1 MCRFAY
7 ALALLLSVVD
17 CLQTSGVTRG
27 GSGIQIGTSDRSAFG
42 KATGYGGRGHSGVK
56 LGEARFPNSTRQ
68 RPYTTPSTTTTFTF
82 APPSTDKNGYN
93 STLKVSSGSI
103 EWKFY
108 RWRGWMVVLSIPH
121 DRSSRWNVNFS
132 MRRRGPKGVGSL
144 IFSGCRFPDLWKL
157 EGRGECGFL
166 FSVFSKNH
174 KLIWYYKVKG
184 KNLEKSIEFRIGVAQ

>member
-68 RPYTTPSTTTTFTF
+68 RPYTTPSTTTTFTY

-93 STLKVSSGSI
+93 STLKVSSGSN
-103 EWKFY
+103 
-108 RWRGWMVVLSIPH
+108 G
-121 DRSSRWNVNFS
+121 NFAR
-132 MRRRGPKGVGSL
+132 RRRGSKGIGSL

-157 EGRGECGFL
+157 KGRGECGFL
-166 FSVFSKNH
+166 
-174 KLIWYYKVKG
+174 
-184 KNLEKSIEFRIGVAQ
+184 